1 MKNVIIGV
9 LVVLVIV
16 GAVWYFGMGGRHY
29 FGMGS
34 EMHMNSQMDSMTDQE
49 DMVQCPV
56 MGTKIKKSN
65 AYSSTEYMGKTYY
78 FCCAACPG
86 AFEKNPEKFA
96 K

>member
-1 MKNVIIGV
+1 
-9 LVVLVIV
+9 
-16 GAVWYFGMGGRHY
+16 
-29 FGMGS
+29 
-34 EMHMNSQMDSMTDQE
+34 
-49 DMVQCPV
+49 MVQCPV